1 MKPEALSEDGGL
13 LPAEALVVEGDKSI
27 ATSRGCDPWFG
38 SSHSR
43 SLSLGA
49 RHSTPR
55 CSVASAGW
63 RQSLSRRND
72 DDDDDDVVVYRR
84 EEVGVC
90 VLAQTDQGHGQ
101 GLRQTNMIM
110 Q

>member
-63 RQSLSRRND
+63 RQSLSSRN
-72 DDDDDDVVVYRR
+72 DDDDVVVYRR

-90 VLAQTDQGHGQ
+90 VLAQTDMDTVKGYA
-101 GLRQTNMIM
+101 RRI
-110 Q
+110 

>member
-72 DDDDDDVVVYRR
+72 DDDVVVYRW
-84 EEVGVC
+84 EEVGAC
-90 VLAQTDQGHGQ
+90 VLAQTDMDMVKGCA
-101 GLRQTNMIM
+101 RRI
-110 Q
+110 

>member
-27 ATSRGCDPWFG
+27 ATSRGCDPRFG

-72 DDDDDDVVVYRR
+72 DDDVVVYSR

-90 VLAQTDQGHGQ
+90 VLAQTDMDMVKGCA
-101 GLRQTNMIM
+101 RQI
-110 Q
+110 